1 MFRDTT
7 ANLGL
12 DGFLQSLI
20 SAPMLITI
28 ILKIEKLIII
38 NKKMKLKTLF
48 EKSITPIVEL
58 IVIELYMRIL
68 FIKDTISAV

>member
-1 MFRDTT
+1 MFRNTT
-7 ANLGL
+7 GNWGL
-12 DGFLQSLI
+12 DGFLESLI

-38 NKKMKLKTLF
+38 NKKLKLKTLF

-58 IVIELYMRIL
+58 MVIEPYMRIL
-68 FIKDTISAV
+68 FIKDTISAA

>member
-1 MFRDTT
+1 
-7 ANLGL
+7 
-12 DGFLQSLI
+12 
-20 SAPMLITI
+20 MLITI

>member
-1 MFRDTT
+1 MFRNTT

-68 FIKDTISAV
+68 FIKDTISAA